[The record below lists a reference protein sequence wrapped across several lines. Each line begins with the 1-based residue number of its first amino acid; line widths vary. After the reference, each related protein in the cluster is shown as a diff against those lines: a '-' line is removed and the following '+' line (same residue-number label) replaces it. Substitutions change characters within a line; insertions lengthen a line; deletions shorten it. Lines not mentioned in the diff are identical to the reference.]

1 MRILWKGKKMMED
14 ILVLLVVLACFY
26 PLYLIIEKIRKSQ
39 EEAIKRKLGKYYGES
54 RERMSD
60 FE

>member
-1 MRILWKGKKMMED
+1 MMED
-14 ILVLLVVLACFY
+14 ILVLLVVFACFY
-26 PLYLIIEKIRKSQ
+26 PMYLIIERIRKNQ
-39 EEAIKRKLGKYYGES
+39 EEAIKRNLGKDYGQS

>member
-1 MRILWKGKKMMED
+1 MIED
-14 ILVLLVVLACFY
+14 ILVLGLVFVCFY
-26 PLYLIIEKIRKSQ
+26 PMYLIIEKIRKSQ
-39 EEAIKRKLGKYYGES
+39 EEAVKRSLGKDYGQS

>member
-1 MRILWKGKKMMED
+1 MFED
-14 ILVLLVVLACFY
+14 AWVLLIVFACFY
-26 PLYLIIEKIRKSQ
+26 PMYLIIEKIRKSQ
-39 EEAIKRKLGKYYGES
+39 EEAIKKSLGKDYGQS